1 MDRLTSMAVFVKA
14 AETGSFASAGEA
26 LSMSSQLVGKHVRFL
41 EERFGMRLISRTTRR
56 QSLTEAGR
64 AFYERSKAVLAE
76 VEAAEALA
84 DSLQAVP
91 RGKLRVNA
99 PVSWGAYSLTPML
112 ARYVR
117 KYPEVSV
124 DLTLTDRVVD
134 LIDEGYEAVIRV
146 VPIADS
152 GLIARPLAPYR
163 LVVCASPAYLAE
175 HGTPERPEDLAE
187 HECIGFAYWARPP
200 AVDWEFKSAQGTH
213 RVRLKSRFS
222 INNGQALR
230 AAAVEG
236 AGIVLQPR
244 DMLQEDLAAGRLVE
258 LLPGFEAPSLPMHL
272 LYAPDRRPT
281 PKLRSFIDFVV
292 ETFGE

>member
-26 LSMSSQLVGKHVRFL
+26 LGMSSQLVGKHVRFL

-84 DSLQAVP
+84 HSLQAVP

-99 PVSWGAYSLTPML
+99 PVSWGAHSLTPML

-146 VPIADS
+146 APIVDS

-175 HGTPERPEDLAE
+175 HGTPEVPEDLAK
-187 HECIGFAYWARPP
+187 HECVGFAYWARPP
-200 AVDWEFKSAQGTH
+200 ALEWEFKSALGSH
-213 RVRLKSRFS
+213 RVRVKSRFL

-230 AAAVEG
+230 AAALEG
-236 AGIVLQPR
+236 VGIVLQPR
-244 DMLQEDLAAGRLVE
+244 DMLHEDLAAGRLVE
-258 LLPGFEAPSLPMHL
+258 LLPGFEVPSLPMHL

-292 ETFGE
+292 ETFG

>member
-41 EERFGMRLISRTTRR
+41 EERFGMLLISRTTRR

>member
-146 VPIADS
+146 APIADS
-152 GLIARPLAPYR
+152 GLIARPLAPFR

-175 HGTPERPEDLAE
+175 YGTPERPEDLAE
-187 HECIGFAYWARPP
+187 HECVGFAYWARPP